1 MKIHHKF
8 THAAIL
14 TLVLTLAAA
23 TALAEAGVA
32 AGAPAVAGAP
42 VAAGGMTHRM
52 MMLIMQLGAILFAA
66 KIGNMLFEK
75 LKLPGVL
82 GELCAG
88 LLIGPYLLGA
98 LPLPGLMP
106 HGLFPIHDQF
116 PVSPELYGICSLAA
130 IILLFMTGLETDI
143 KLFLR
148 YSIAG
153 SLVGI
158 GGVAA
163 SFLLGNLT
171 GIFFSP
177 MLFGR
182 QLGFFSPACL
192 FLGIISTATSVGIT
206 ARVLSDQRKL
216 DSPEGVTILAGAVI
230 DDVLGI
236 ILLAIGLG
244 VIGGLKHS
252 GSVNWAHIGLIAAKA
267 IGIWLAA
274 TAIGLLAAHKISF
287 LLKTFRDRSAI
298 ASMALGLALLL
309 AGLFEEAGLAMIV
322 GAYVMGLSLSKADV
336 AHVIREKLEP
346 IYALLV
352 PVFFAGMGM
361 LVNLRL
367 LGSRNVLL
375 FGAVYTIIAVMAK
388 VIGCALPALACNFN
402 VSGALRIGCGM
413 VPRGEVAL
421 IVSGIG
427 LAAGLLTSEVF
438 GVSVLMTLATTLVAP
453 PLLVGLFH
461 NPAPGLRRT
470 AGQPGENKAAIFQF
484 PSPRTVKL
492 LVDRLTEIF
501 EAEGFFVH
509 ALSHDDQLYQ
519 IRKGHTVITMTAG
532 PTSISFDGQPA
543 DLPFIN
549 TAMYEVL
556 AELEQTIRELRAPID
571 HDAIGKTV
579 QSPVRGFS
587 PQTAMLRFLDAG
599 ALQPRLQGATKQ
611 AVIEELLAMLNRQ
624 GLIGDL
630 DAARNAVIQRE
641 QTMSTGMQYGI
652 AIPHGRTDAVSRLVC
667 AIGLKSD
674 GLDFDSIDEQPAR
687 IIILTLAPSQSAAPH
702 VQFMSSISQVL
713 DEAGRKMLLRCR
725 TAAEMHAVLTRA
737 DQRRGRQR
745 RHWFKWHAP

>member
-1 MKIHHKF
+1 MKIPFGCKRA
-8 THAAIL
+8 AAIFL
-14 TLVLTLAAA
+14 TLGLVAGLAC
-23 TALAEAGVA
+23 AEPS
-32 AGAPAVAGAP
+32 AGAPAS
-42 VAAGGMTHRM
+42 AGGMTHRM

-66 KIGNMLFEK
+66 KLGNMLFEK

-88 LLIGPYLLGA
+88 LIIGPYLLGA
-98 LPLPGLMP
+98 LPLPGLLP
-106 HGLFPIHDQF
+106 DGLFPMHDSF

-153 SLVGI
+153 SLVGV

-171 GIFFSP
+171 GVFFSP

-182 QLGFFSPACL
+182 QLGFLSPACL

-236 ILLAIGLG
+236 ILLAIGMG
-244 VIGGLKHS
+244 VISGLNHA
-252 GSVNWAHIGLIAAKA
+252 GAINWPHIGLIAAKA

-274 TAIGLLAAHKISF
+274 TVIGLLAAHKISF

-322 GAYVMGLSLSKADV
+322 GAYVMGLSLSKADI

-352 PVFFAGMGM
+352 PVFFTGMGM

-367 LGSRNVLL
+367 LNSRSILV
-375 FGAVYTIIAVMAK
+375 FGAVYTLVAFAAK
-388 VIGCALPALACNFN
+388 IVGCALPALACRFN
-402 VSGALRIGCGM
+402 LRGALRIGCGM
-413 VPRGEVAL
+413 LPRGEVAL
-421 IVSGIG
+421 IISGIG
-427 LAAGLLTSEVF
+427 LAAGLLNPEVF

-453 PLLVGLFH
+453 PILIGLFH
-461 NPAPGLRRT
+461 NPA
-470 AGQPGENKAAIFQF
+470 AGIRQNAGGNGAAKPTVFHF

-492 LVDRLTEIF
+492 LADRLTEIF

-509 ALSHDDQLYQ
+509 TLSHDEQIYQ
-519 IRKGHTVITMTAG
+519 VRKGHTVISMTAG
-532 PTSISFDGQPA
+532 PDSISFDCPPA
-543 DLPFIN
+543 DIPFVN

-579 QSPVRGFS
+579 QSPVREFS
-587 PQTAMLRFLDAG
+587 PHSSMLRFLDAG
-599 ALQPRLQGATKQ
+599 ALQPRLQGNTKQ
-611 AVIEELLAMLNRQ
+611 DVTEELLAMLNRQ
-624 GLIGDL
+624 GLIADMA
-630 DAARNAVIQRE
+630 AARQAVFQRE
-641 QTMSTGMQYGI
+641 QVMSTGMQYGI
-652 AIPHGRTDAVSRLVC
+652 AIPHGRTPAVNRLVC
-667 AIGLKSD
+667 AVGLKQE
-674 GLDFDSIDEQPAR
+674 GVEFDSIDGLPAR
-687 IIILTLAPSQSAAPH
+687 IIILTLSPVITAAPH
-702 VQFMSSISQVL
+702 VQFMSSISQIL
-713 DEAGRKMLLRCR
+713 DENGRRQLLACR
-725 TAAEMHAVLTRA
+725 TAEEMFVMLTRTEQGSA
-737 DQRRGRQR
+737 RRR
-745 RHWFKWHAP
+745 RRWFHRPAH